1 MSLKDAQDYT
11 LWLYWRAMALYVA
24 WGLATF
30 GLTIS
35 PLGRDDSDPDA
46 WGPRSGIAVRTDH
59 YNGCQY
65 LESSRGHLVPR
76 VDGSGRHV
84 GCEL

>member
-1 MSLKDAQDYT
+1 MSLKDAQAFT
-11 LWLYWRAMALYVA
+11 VWLYWRALVLYFALTLIDA
-24 WGLATF
+24 A
-30 GLTIS
+30 LTLS
-35 PLGRDDSDPDA
+35 PLGRDDSDPDD
-46 WGPRSGIAVRTDH
+46 WGARSGVAVRTDH

-76 VDGSGRHV
+76 VDGSGQHV

>member
-1 MSLKDAQDYT
+1 MSLKDAQDFT
-11 LWLYWRAMALYVA
+11 FWLYWRALALYVV
-24 WGLATF
+24 GFLAVT
-30 GLTIS
+30 GVSLS
-35 PLGRDDSDPDA
+35 PLGRDDSDPGD
-46 WGPRSGIAVRTDH
+46 WGRRSGIAVRTDH